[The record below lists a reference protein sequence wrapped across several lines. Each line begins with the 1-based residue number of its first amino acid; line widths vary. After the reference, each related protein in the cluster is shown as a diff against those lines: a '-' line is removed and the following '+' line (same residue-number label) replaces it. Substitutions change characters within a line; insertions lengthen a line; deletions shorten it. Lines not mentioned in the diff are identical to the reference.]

1 MNLKVMGGVLCLLLS
16 GCTFSVPQA
25 ESALRWAK
33 SLTQEE
39 VVPADRQPLW
49 LASVGESGALV
60 KPYTVADFTVFANS
74 DGDAIAFDGWIIRSV
89 TGFGLKAPLS
99 ISGKEGERSFVSG
112 QSVVVA
118 RCGAWVWRQPVWQQR
133 CDQGWSEIVLDDAGN
148 IEKISMSLG
157 KKARFVTLRVANE
170 SLSGRK

>member
-1 MNLKVMGGVLCLLLS
+1 MNLKVIGTVLCLVLS

-39 VVPADRQPLW
+39 AVSTDQQPLW
-49 LASVGESGALV
+49 LASVGESGSLV
-60 KPYTVADFTVFANS
+60 KPYTVADFAVFANS

-118 RCGAWVWRQPVWQQR
+118 RCGSWIWRQPVWRQR
-133 CDQGWSEIVLDDAGN
+133 CDQGASEIVLDEAGN
-148 IEKISMSLG
+148 IQKISMSLG
-157 KKARFVTLRVANE
+157 EKVGFVTLRVAN
-170 SLSGRK
+170 

>member
-1 MNLKVMGGVLCLLLS
+1 MNLKVIVTVLCLVLS

-39 VVPADRQPLW
+39 AVSTDQQPLW
-49 LASVGESGALV
+49 LASVGESGSLV

-118 RCGAWVWRQPVWQQR
+118 RCGSWIWRQPVWRQR
-133 CDQGWSEIVLDDAGN
+133 CDQGASEIVLDEAGN
-148 IEKISMSLG
+148 IQKISMSLG
-157 KKARFVTLRVANE
+157 EKVGFVTLRVAN
-170 SLSGRK
+170 

>member
-1 MNLKVMGGVLCLLLS
+1 MNLKVIGTVLCLVLS

-33 SLTQEE
+33 GLTQEDAASAE
-39 VVPADRQPLW
+39 QQPLW
-49 LASVGESGALV
+49 LASVGESGSVV

-112 QSVVVA
+112 ESVVVA
-118 RCGAWVWRQPVWQQR
+118 QCGAWVWRQPVWQQR
-133 CDQGWSEIVLDDAGN
+133 CDQGASEIVLDEAGN
-148 IEKISMSLG
+148 IQKISMSLG
-157 KKARFVTLRVANE
+157 EKVGFVTLRVAN
-170 SLSGRK
+170 

>member
-1 MNLKVMGGVLCLLLS
+1 MNLKVIGIVLCLVLS

-39 VVPADRQPLW
+39 AVSTDQQPLW
-49 LASVGESGALV
+49 LASVGESGSLV

-118 RCGAWVWRQPVWQQR
+118 RCGSWIWRQPVWRQR
-133 CDQGWSEIVLDDAGN
+133 CDQGASEIVLDEAGN
-148 IEKISMSLG
+148 IQKISMSLG
-157 KKARFVTLRVANE
+157 EKVGFVTLRVAN
-170 SLSGRK
+170 